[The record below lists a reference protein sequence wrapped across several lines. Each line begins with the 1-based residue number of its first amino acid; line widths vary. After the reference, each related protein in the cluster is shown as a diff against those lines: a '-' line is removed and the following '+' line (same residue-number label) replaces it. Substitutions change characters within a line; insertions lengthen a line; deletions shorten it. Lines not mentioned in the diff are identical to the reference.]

1 MKPLIFISL
10 LFCFLLG
17 YSQKNTS
24 VTINGSVVDNFTHE
38 QLFGVK
44 VDILLLPDSSL
55 VTTVK
60 SQQNNLNGR
69 PVSFVQFNIHKPGS
83 YLVCCSREGYEKT
96 YNPLTIKRLYKH
108 ETVIQ
113 IKEPFVIKKLRRKNE
128 VNLKEVVVTAT
139 KVKFYING
147 DTLVYNAD
155 AFNLAEGSMLD
166 ALIRQM
172 PGVQLKDG
180 GQIFVN
186 GRYVNSLLINGKDFF
201 NNDRKLMLD
210 NLPSYMVKNIK
221 IYERD
226 DEIHRLAH
234 LPGNAQKEYVMDVR
248 LKREYSIGWIAN
260 SEAGSGTD
268 DRYIARLFA
277 LRFTPNS
284 RISLF
289 ANTNNVNDDSKPGQN
304 GDWSPER
311 LSTGLTKTYN
321 AGFDYNVQQRDN
333 RYQHN
338 GDVRVTYSENQNEN
352 QVNSVNFLTG
362 GNTFTRSSGIS
373 NSDQFSLTSNHK
385 LTFFPKWEIPIDIK
399 MLFANPYFSYNRS
412 HNQFQSASAT
422 FSDDVISHLGK
433 AWVDSIMDPNAGN
446 LLRNYTINRVI
457 NKSQNNDHHLKF
469 GSDFGVLFSSLHD
482 NTKSFYLNGKFNYID
497 SKSYLYDHYLLDYPS
512 QKEMVSDYRN
522 RYDYNKDRGYDYS
535 MIAGAIFQLD
545 KYSSV
550 EPSYRYTKEYNESN
564 RSLYLLQKLNGWGE
578 NTQHPLGNLP
588 SVTELLQTLDHE
600 NSKTMNDTRLTHEVA
615 AKYHYNSSPNGKET
629 TYQLDITLPMRFER
643 NQLDYKRSVVDTV
656 FHHDVAFF
664 EPSINVN
671 ISNSAKQ
678 WIAFLHYDYSSTAP
692 TLTNFISLKDNSDP
706 LNTITGSSN
715 LKNKHT
721 NSFNGVFYKNLS
733 GQRMYN
739 INAECNIYQ
748 NSLALGYIYN
758 KQTGVRTITPSTV
771 NGNWDAHLKGG
782 YTMPIDKAKKI
793 TLSSTT
799 SLDYN
804 HSVDLIGTDTV
815 TGAKRSTVSSFDC
828 EEALKLN
835 YSISPKM
842 NFGLNGNFQYQN
854 STSGRSDFS
863 TINVFSFNYGLT
875 SQLEL
880 PWNMQ
885 LSTDLT
891 MYSRRGYADYSM
903 NTNELVWNARLSK
916 RFMKGNLTLMLDGF
930 DILNNLS
937 NVRTTINA
945 QGRVETWNNVTP
957 SYGLFHVIYRLNK
970 KPNKTK

>member
-1 MKPLIFISL
+1 MKPLIFICL
-10 LFCFLLG
+10 LFFSLLG

-24 VTINGSVVDNFTHE
+24 VTVNGSVVDNFTHE

-44 VDILLLPDSSL
+44 VDILNLPDSSL
-55 VTTVK
+55 VTSVK

-69 PVSFVQFNIHKPGS
+69 LVSFVQFNIHKPGS

-128 VNLKEVVVTAT
+128 VNLNEVVVTAT

-147 DTLVYNAD
+147 DTLIYNAD

-226 DEIHRLAH
+226 DEIHRLAN

-338 GDVRVTYSENQNEN
+338 GNVKVTYSENQNEN

-362 GNTFTRSSGIS
+362 GNTFTRSSEIS
-373 NSDQFSLTSNHK
+373 NSDKFSLTSNHK
-385 LTFFPKWEIPIDIK
+385 LIFFPKLKAPIDLK
-399 MLFANPYFSYNRS
+399 FLFANPYFSYNRS

-433 AWVDSIMDPNAGN
+433 AWVDSIMDPNAGY
-446 LLRNYTINRVI
+446 LLRNYAINRVI
-457 NKSQNNDHHLKF
+457 NQSKNNDHHLKF
-469 GSDFGVLFSSLHD
+469 GSDFGVFFSSLHD
-482 NTKSFYLNGKFNYID
+482 NTKSFYLNGKFHYID

-522 RYDYNKDRGYDYS
+522 RYDDNKDRGYDYS
-535 MIAGAIFQLD
+535 IVAGATFQLD

-550 EPSYRYTKEYNESN
+550 EPSYRYTKGYNESN

-578 NTQHPLGNLP
+578 NTLHPLGELP
-588 SVTELLQTLDHE
+588 SVTELLQTLDRE

-615 AKYHYNSSPNGKET
+615 AKYHYNSYPNGKKT
-629 TYQLDITLPMRFER
+629 TYQLDVTLPMRFER

-656 FHHDVAFF
+656 FHHNVAFF
-664 EPSINVN
+664 EPSIDVN
-671 ISNSAKQ
+671 INNFVKQ
-678 WIAFLHYDYSSTAP
+678 WRAFLHYDYSSTAP

-721 NSFNGVFYKNLS
+721 HSFNGAFYKNLS

-793 TLSSTT
+793 TLSSAT

-804 HSVDLIGTDTV
+804 NSVDLIGTDTV

-835 YSISPKM
+835 
-842 NFGLNGNFQYQN
+842 
-854 STSGRSDFS
+854 
-863 TINVFSFNYGLT
+863 
-875 SQLEL
+875 
-880 PWNMQ
+880 
-885 LSTDLT
+885 
-891 MYSRRGYADYSM
+891 
-903 NTNELVWNARLSK
+903 
-916 RFMKGNLTLMLDGF
+916 
-930 DILNNLS
+930 
-937 NVRTTINA
+937 
-945 QGRVETWNNVTP
+945 
-957 SYGLFHVIYRLNK
+957 
-970 KPNKTK
+970 

>member
-1 MKPLIFISL
+1 MKPLIFICL
-10 LFCFLLG
+10 LFFSLLG

-24 VTINGSVVDNFTHE
+24 VTVNGSVVDNFTHE

-44 VDILLLPDSSL
+44 VDILNLPDSSL
-55 VTTVK
+55 VTSVK

-69 PVSFVQFNIHKPGS
+69 LVSFVQFNIHKPGS

-128 VNLKEVVVTAT
+128 VNLNEVVVTAT

-147 DTLVYNAD
+147 DTLIYNAD

-226 DEIHRLAH
+226 DEIHRLAN

-338 GDVRVTYSENQNEN
+338 GNVRVTYSENQNEN

-362 GNTFTRSSGIS
+362 GNTFTRSSEIS
-373 NSDQFSLTSNHK
+373 NSDKFSLTSNHK
-385 LTFFPKWEIPIDIK
+385 LIFFPKLKAPIDLK
-399 MLFANPYFSYNRS
+399 FLFANPYFSYNRS
-412 HNQFQSASAT
+412 HNQLQSASAT

-433 AWVDSIMDPNAGN
+433 AWVDSIMDPNAGY
-446 LLRNYTINRVI
+446 LLRNYAINRVI
-457 NKSQNNDHHLKF
+457 NQSKNNDHHLKF
-469 GSDFGVLFSSLHD
+469 GSDFGVFFSSLHD
-482 NTKSFYLNGKFNYID
+482 NTKSFYLNGKFHYID

-522 RYDYNKDRGYDYS
+522 RYDDNKDRGYDYS
-535 MIAGAIFQLD
+535 IVAGATFQLD

-550 EPSYRYTKEYNESN
+550 EPSYRYTKGYNESN

-578 NTQHPLGNLP
+578 NTLHPLGELP
-588 SVTELLQTLDHE
+588 SVTELLQTLDRE

-615 AKYHYNSSPNGKET
+615 AKYHYNSYPNGKKT
-629 TYQLDITLPMRFER
+629 TYQLDVTLPMRFER

-656 FHHDVAFF
+656 FHHNVAFF
-664 EPSINVN
+664 EPSIDVN
-671 ISNSAKQ
+671 INNFVKQ
-678 WIAFLHYDYSSTAP
+678 WRAFLHYDYSSTAP

-721 NSFNGVFYKNLS
+721 HSFNGAFYKNLS

-793 TLSSTT
+793 TLSSAT

-804 HSVDLIGTDTV
+804 NSVDLIGTDTV

-835 YSISPKM
+835 
-842 NFGLNGNFQYQN
+842 
-854 STSGRSDFS
+854 
-863 TINVFSFNYGLT
+863 
-875 SQLEL
+875 
-880 PWNMQ
+880 
-885 LSTDLT
+885 
-891 MYSRRGYADYSM
+891 
-903 NTNELVWNARLSK
+903 
-916 RFMKGNLTLMLDGF
+916 
-930 DILNNLS
+930 
-937 NVRTTINA
+937 
-945 QGRVETWNNVTP
+945 
-957 SYGLFHVIYRLNK
+957 
-970 KPNKTK
+970 

>member
-1 MKPLIFISL
+1 M
-10 LFCFLLG
+10 
-17 YSQKNTS
+17 
-24 VTINGSVVDNFTHE
+24 
-38 QLFGVK
+38 
-44 VDILLLPDSSL
+44 
-55 VTTVK
+55 
-60 SQQNNLNGR
+60 
-69 PVSFVQFNIHKPGS
+69 
-83 YLVCCSREGYEKT
+83 
-96 YNPLTIKRLYKH
+96 
-108 ETVIQ
+108 
-113 IKEPFVIKKLRRKNE
+113 
-128 VNLKEVVVTAT
+128 
-139 KVKFYING
+139 
-147 DTLVYNAD
+147 
-155 AFNLAEGSMLD
+155 
-166 ALIRQM
+166 
-172 PGVQLKDG
+172 
-180 GQIFVN
+180 
-186 GRYVNSLLINGKDFF
+186 
-201 NNDRKLMLD
+201 
-210 NLPSYMVKNIK
+210 
-221 IYERD
+221 
-226 DEIHRLAH
+226 
-234 LPGNAQKEYVMDVR
+234 
-248 LKREYSIGWIAN
+248 
-260 SEAGSGTD
+260 
-268 DRYIARLFA
+268 
-277 LRFTPNS
+277 
-284 RISLF
+284 
-289 ANTNNVNDDSKPGQN
+289 
-304 GDWSPER
+304 
-311 LSTGLTKTYN
+311 
-321 AGFDYNVQQRDN
+321 
-333 RYQHN
+333 
-338 GDVRVTYSENQNEN
+338 TYSENQNEN
-352 QVNSVNFLTG
+352 QVNRVNFLTG
-362 GNTFTRSSGIS
+362 GNTFTRSSEIS

-385 LTFFPKWEIPIDIK
+385 LIFFPKLKAPIDLK
-399 MLFANPYFSYNRS
+399 FLFANPFFSYNRS
-412 HNQFQSASAT
+412 HNQLQSASAT

-433 AWVDSIMDPNAGN
+433 AWVDSIMDPNAGY
-446 LLRNYTINRVI
+446 LLRNYAINRVI
-457 NKSQNNDHHLKF
+457 NQSKNNDHHLKF
-469 GSDFGVLFSSLHD
+469 GSDFGVFFSSLHD

-535 MIAGAIFQLD
+535 MVAGATFQLD

-578 NTQHPLGNLP
+578 DAQHPLGELP

-615 AKYHYNSSPNGKET
+615 AKYHYNSYPNGKET
-629 TYQLDITLPMRFER
+629 TYQLDVTLPMEFQR

-664 EPSINVN
+664 EPSIDLNM
-671 ISNSAKQ
+671 SNSVKQ
-678 WIAFLHYDYSSTAP
+678 WRAFLHYDYSSTAP

-706 LNTITGSSN
+706 LNTITGSST

-721 NSFNGVFYKNLS
+721 HSFNGAFYKNLS

-804 HSVDLIGTDTV
+804 NSVDLIGTDTV
-815 TGAKRSTVSSFDC
+815 TGAKRSTVSSFNC

-854 STSGRSDFS
+854 STSERSDFS

-891 MYSRRGYADYSM
+891 MYSRRGYADHSM